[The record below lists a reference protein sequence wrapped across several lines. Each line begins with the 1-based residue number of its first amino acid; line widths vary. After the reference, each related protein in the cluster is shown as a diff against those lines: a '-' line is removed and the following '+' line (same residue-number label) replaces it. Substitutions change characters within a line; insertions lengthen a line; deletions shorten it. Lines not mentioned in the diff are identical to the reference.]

1 MQHFVIKP
9 DLTVWEN
16 MPMTLSDIA
25 EAVGV
30 PVVLISRHLA
40 PGEDVHNT
48 YGVDLGIDRS
58 ALASAFHDQSAKAA
72 TVIPNLA
79 LHPEL
84 SQWSSAFVARDL
96 RFMVGLPLYNSANR
110 FTGSISVVASQ
121 KHVAEM
127 GIPIALLKML
137 GTQFV
142 TNLA

>member
-9 DLTVWEN
+9 DLTVGEKL
-16 MPMTLSDIA
+16 PMTLSDIA

-30 PVVLISRHLA
+30 PVVLVSKHIGLS
-40 PGEDVHNT
+40 EEVHST

-58 ALASAFHDQSAKAA
+58 ALASAFHEQSAKAA

-79 LHPEL
+79 LHPDL
-84 SQWSSAFVARDL
+84 SQWSSALVARDL
-96 RFMVGLPLYNSANR
+96 RFMVGLPLYDADNR

-121 KHVAEM
+121 KHVAGK

-142 TNLA
+142 ADRT